1 MQSKDV
7 LFLPNLHLDLAHI
20 STKLSQR
27 SKDSDSDGDSKDL
40 CAFDRVCVP
49 GPSQPSCG
57 RQKHRQP
64 EHVLKRLQEFLGPGL
79 LYSVPIGFPCSVVET

>member
-7 LFLPNLHLDLAHI
+7 LFLPNLQLDLARI

-49 GPSQPSCG
+49 GPSRPSCG

-64 EHVLKRLQEFLGPGL
+64 EHVLKRLYTRVFGSRS
-79 LYSVPIGFPCSVVET
+79 SVFSTHRIPMW